1 MDVQQTECA
10 PPLFLA
16 RRRRLEKSCFLC
28 FAGYAPRGVD
38 REGVVYPLLFASLSV
53 YDPANEGLVATQSTP
68 RRLAAIMVADIA
80 GFSRLMEHDESAAF
94 TRLQHLRDA
103 VTQPKIDAYG
113 GRLVKTTGDGFLA
126 EFASATAALQCA
138 LDIQRD
144 VAAREA
150 ERSARERIRLRI
162 GINVGDIIVDGD
174 DVAGDGVNI
183 AARLES
189 LAPPDGICISG
200 TVREQIHD
208 DLGITLSDL
217 GLQKLKNI
225 AREVRAF
232 AVMPTSRAGETRGA
246 DAPEAVFAKA
256 RQAAPELHRETAP
269 SSIAVLPFV
278 NLSGDEENEYF
289 ADGLADELLNVLAKI
304 RGLRVA
310 SRTSAFFFKG
320 KDVDI
325 PTVARKLNVATVLEG
340 SVRRSGQRIRVTA
353 QLIDAATDS
362 HLWSEV
368 YDRTLDDIFAVQSDI
383 ATAVVAELRAAL
395 LAERPAT
402 EMSGDVITEVQSAA
416 RGRSRDPEAYRLY
429 LQGRF
434 YVLRITEADVARGVG
449 FYRQALARDRA
460 FALAWAGLSR
470 AYHAQAGRGW
480 LPVVEGMEQ
489 ARVAA
494 RTALELEPEMPE
506 GHIALGWVLA
516 DYDWDWKGAKTE
528 LDRARALAPGDG
540 DVHRASAS
548 LAMQLGRLE
557 EAIALA
563 QRAVELDPLSKPAHV
578 VLGDCCMRAGRLDDA
593 VASLRLALDLAPN
606 AGITHYILSC
616 ARLLQG
622 RADEALDEAERE
634 AVPYLRLLCL
644 TLAQHTRGDVAA
656 SDAALRRLIDE
667 CGNAVSFQ
675 IAAAHA
681 WRGEIDEA
689 FSWLERAYRERDPG
703 LAESV
708 AYPLLRR
715 LHGDPR
721 WPALMRK
728 MGLA

>member
-1 MDVQQTECA
+1 
-10 PPLFLA
+10 
-16 RRRRLEKSCFLC
+16 
-28 FAGYAPRGVD
+28 
-38 REGVVYPLLFASLSV
+38 
-53 YDPANEGLVATQSTP
+53 
-68 RRLAAIMVADIA
+68 
-80 GFSRLMEHDESAAF
+80 MERDESATFA
-94 TRLQHLRDA
+94 RLQHLRDA

-144 VAAREA
+144 LIAREA
-150 ERSARERIRLRI
+150 ERGSDERIRLRI
-162 GINVGDIIVDGD
+162 GINVGDIIVDGN

-183 AARLES
+183 AARLEA

-208 DLGITLSDL
+208 DLGIALSDL
-217 GLQKLKNI
+217 GLQKLRNI
-225 AREVRAF
+225 TREVRAF
-232 AVMPTSRAGETRGA
+232 AVTPASGAGVTPDAA
-246 DAPEAVFAKA
+246 DADATDAAFANA
-256 RQAAPELHRETAP
+256 RHVAAPPRRETLP
-269 SSIAVLPFV
+269 PSIAVLPFV
-278 NLSGDEENEYF
+278 NLSRDEENEYF

-325 PTVARKLNVATVLEG
+325 PTVARRLNVATVLEG
-340 SVRRSGQRIRVTA
+340 SVRRSGQRIRITA
-353 QLIDAATDS
+353 QLIDAASDS

-368 YDRTLDDIFAVQSDI
+368 YDRTLDDIFAVQAGI
-383 ATAVVAELRAAL
+383 ANAVVAELRAAL
-395 LAERPAT
+395 LGGRQAAGMIR
-402 EMSGDVITEVQSAA
+402 DVFVEVQAAA
-416 RGRSRDPEAYRLY
+416 RGRSHDPEAYRLY

-434 YVLRITEADVARGVG
+434 YVLRITEGNVARGVG
-449 FYRQALARDRA
+449 FYRQALDRDPA

-470 AYHAQAGRGW
+470 AYHSQAGRGW
-480 LPVVEGMEQ
+480 LPVAEGMEQ
-489 ARVAA
+489 AGAAA
-494 RTALELEPEMPE
+494 RTALELEPELPE
-506 GHIALGWVLA
+506 GHVALGWVLA
-516 DYDWDWKGAKTE
+516 DYDRDWKGAKTE

-548 LAMQLGRLE
+548 LAMQIGRLE

-563 QRAVELDPLSKPAHV
+563 RRAVALDPSSKPAHV

-593 VASLRLALDLAPN
+593 VASLQLALDLAPN

-634 AVPYLRLLCL
+634 AIPYLRLLCVA
-644 TLAQHTRGDVAA
+644 LAQHTRGNVAA

-667 CGNAVSFQ
+667 CGYAVSFQ
-675 IAAAHA
+675 IAVAHA
-681 WRGEIDEA
+681 WRGEVDAA
-689 FSWLERAYRERDPG
+689 FDWLERAYRERDPG
-703 LAESV
+703 LGESV
-708 AYPLLRR
+708 AYPLLRA

-721 WPALMRK
+721 WLALMRK
-728 MGLA
+728 MGFA